1 MSTMSMSKREVERMY
16 QARVEIEKGNYVFA
30 LKTLKDITHPQARV
44 WEAKIERRMQRSAEA
59 EQSKKQQT
67 KNRLAVVVM
76 LIAVV
81 VIGLAIYLATQQQ
94 HDMVTGVVHSLNGG

>member
-1 MSTMSMSKREVERMY
+1 MSTVSMSKRETERMY

-44 WEAKIERRMQRSAEA
+44 WQAKIERRMQREN
-59 EQSKKQQT
+59 EVKQSKKQQT
-67 KNRLAVVVM
+67 KNRLAVVVI

-94 HDMVTGVVHSLNGG
+94 QAMVTGVVHSLTGG